1 MSVAGKLDPAVVEA
15 LKRYDTP
22 TLSNAIETF
31 DIRPWDTGYMSSEIR
46 CMFPSLPPMVGYA
59 ATCTM
64 RARGFHEPE
73 PDQSELW
80 QHVLA
85 QPEPRVM
92 CVQDLDDPP
101 GHGAMWGEVM
111 ATIFQ
116 TLGCAGVV
124 TNGCVRDLNEARD
137 MGFSFFA
144 RAACVS
150 HAYMHVEEVG
160 VPLSIGGQTVSPG
173 DLIHAD
179 QHGVLLVP
187 HEVAAALPAAA
198 EKLIEREQALIRW
211 VRSDDFSAEKLG
223 ARRRLRH

>member
-1 MSVAGKLDPAVVEA
+1 
-15 LKRYDTP
+15 
-22 TLSNAIETF
+22 
-31 DIRPWDTGYMSSEIR
+31 
-46 CMFPSLPPMVGYA
+46 
-59 ATCTM
+59 
-64 RARGFHEPE
+64 
-73 PDQSELW
+73 
-80 QHVLA
+80 
-85 QPEPRVM
+85 M

-144 RAACVS
+144 RSACVS

-160 VPLSIGGQTVSPG
+160 VPLSIGGQTVCPG

-198 EKLIEREQALIRW
+198 EELIEREQALIRW

-223 ARRRLRH
+223 ERRRLRH

>member
-1 MSVAGKLDPAVVEA
+1 MSVAGKLDPAVVDA

-46 CMFPSLPPMVGYA
+46 CMFPSLTPV
-59 ATCTM
+59 
-64 RARGFHEPE
+64 RARGFHEPQ

-101 GHGAMWGEVM
+101 GCGAMWGEVM

-116 TLGCAGVV
+116 ALGCAG
-124 TNGCVRDLNEARD
+124 G
-137 MGFSFFA
+137 
-144 RAACVS
+144 
-150 HAYMHVEEVG
+150 
-160 VPLSIGGQTVSPG
+160 
-173 DLIHAD
+173 
-179 QHGVLLVP
+179 
-187 HEVAAALPAAA
+187 
-198 EKLIEREQALIRW
+198 
-211 VRSDDFSAEKLG
+211 
-223 ARRRLRH
+223 